1 MTLPRLPLIALFA
14 AVLAAAAAGI
24 TRAEEA
30 EKPVSGEELRR
41 ILSGSTVW
49 VVRQDLT
56 VGDEYHLPDG
66 RVFGFNGYET
76 IENGCWDIVGD
87 QVCYYY
93 KDDWAKGVAHCW
105 TFRRAGGDRYHLAD
119 PRNYRGYGR
128 REAGNP
134 RNYSDNGKPWEC
146 RRLLS

>member
-1 MTLPRLPLIALFA
+1 MPLSPRRPIRTAIALLALLAFA
-14 AVLAAAAAGI
+14 GGVAR
-24 TRAEEA
+24 TEEKN
-30 EKPVSGEELRR
+30 ELIGGEELRR
-41 ILSGSTVW
+41 ILSGNTVW

-105 TFRRAGGDRYHLAD
+105 TFRRAAIS
-119 PRNYRGYGR
+119 N
-128 REAGNP
+128 
-134 RNYSDNGKPWEC
+134 
-146 RRLLS
+146 